1 MKLLIKDRMVYTI
14 KNGKLEQLGA
24 ALELE
29 RISDDIFKAHDTYV
43 IKGNKISVLSKDSS
57 PIRISPDNTID
68 PRIDMPEQIKALKSA
83 IKNDVDLYTQVYDV
97 YFAMLGKYSQQEFRK
112 LQTEAIVM
120 TRNSDSRLFVK
131 NEKGHYIRA
140 KDVID
145 LGFDD
150 YPSFIWHGALYVR
163 NLLSRYEKLPF
174 QPLVNTKRY
183 MLFWAGG
190 DNLFALKQ
198 TRKGARIIKLG
209 ALQQFFK
216 TPHGVVIEVETEYGN
231 KYKLF
236 NLGKN
241 LEPIFER
248 NYDEDFDLDPVT
260 GGLTH
265 FKTGFSSGYKVGFT
279 DYYVFKKG
287 RYTKVDLR

>member
-14 KNGKLEQLGA
+14 KNGKLEKLGA

-29 RISDDIFKAHDTYV
+29 RISEEIFKANDTYV
-43 IKGNKISVLSKDSS
+43 IKGDKISVLSKDSS

-68 PRIDMPEQIKALKSA
+68 PRVDMPERIKDLKSVL
-83 IKNDVDLYTQVYDV
+83 KKDTDPNTKVLDV

-120 TRNSDSRLFVK
+120 TRNGDSRLFVK

-174 QPLVNTKRY
+174 QPLVNTKLY

-190 DNLFALKQ
+190 NNLFALKQ

>member
-14 KNGKLEQLGA
+14 KNGKLEKLGA

-29 RISDDIFKAHDTYV
+29 RISEEIFKANDTYV
-43 IKGNKISVLSKDSS
+43 IKGDKISVLSKDSS

-68 PRIDMPEQIKALKSA
+68 PRVDMPERIKDLKSVL
-83 IKNDVDLYTQVYDV
+83 KKDTDPNTKVLDV

-120 TRNSDSRLFVK
+120 TRNGDSRLFVK

-174 QPLVNTKRY
+174 QPLVNTKLY
-183 MLFWAGG
+183 MLFC
-190 DNLFALKQ
+190 
-198 TRKGARIIKLG
+198 
-209 ALQQFFK
+209 
-216 TPHGVVIEVETEYGN
+216 
-231 KYKLF
+231 
-236 NLGKN
+236 
-241 LEPIFER
+241 
-248 NYDEDFDLDPVT
+248 
-260 GGLTH
+260 
-265 FKTGFSSGYKVGFT
+265 
-279 DYYVFKKG
+279 
-287 RYTKVDLR
+287 